1 MWYTRSN
8 LSLAL
13 SESTDLHSN
22 DRSPLPSPPPSSP
35 PLPSFCCGLQ
45 DSPSTLEEVAPFA
58 QGLLRGTVELVKL
71 DNDAIRIQVLEALT
85 VIISVR
91 GVPPGAPHPP
101 PILFY
106 SAHLS
111 CLSPLVCRLP
121 RRRSDRRADLLW
133 NSVHNS
139 LSSVAMVTNTPLL
152 GL

>member
-1 MWYTRSN
+1 MT
-8 LSLAL
+8 A
-13 SESTDLHSN
+13 
-22 DRSPLPSPPPSSP
+22 LPSPPTSSP

-91 GVPPGAPHPP
+91 NMPSRAPHPP
-101 PILFY
+101 RTLFY
-106 SAHLS
+106 SAQLS
-111 CLSPLVCRLP
+111 CLSPHVCRLP
-121 RRRSDRRADLLW
+121 RRRLDRRADILW

-139 LSSVAMVTNTPLL
+139 LSSVAMVTNTPARIVNTPTSSCCDVCMW
-152 GL
+152 